1 MKKAILIASF
11 ITLLT
16 AACTQQ
22 QSNQNLESI
31 DKKSAREVT
40 LKTVPAGDS
49 IYHITAQTIWV
60 NGQIIQQKVDTLKT
74 AKSIN
79 DWGDS
84 QPNTLDKIPIYVTVE

>member
-1 MKKAILIASF
+1 MKKAILLTSF
-11 ITLLT
+11 IALVMT
-16 AACTQQ
+16 ACTQQ
-22 QSNQNLESI
+22 PSNQNLESL

-40 LKTVPAGDS
+40 LKTILAGDS

-74 AKSIN
+74 AKTFN

-84 QPNTLDKIPIYVTVE
+84 QPTTLEKVPIYVTVE